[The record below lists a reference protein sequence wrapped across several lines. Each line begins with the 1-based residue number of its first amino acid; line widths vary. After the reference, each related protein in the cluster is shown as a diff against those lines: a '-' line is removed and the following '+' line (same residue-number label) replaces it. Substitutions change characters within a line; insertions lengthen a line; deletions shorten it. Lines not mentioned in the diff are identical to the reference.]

1 MGMLLNNTMNSSLIN
16 SLNWRY
22 ATKKFDPT
30 KKISSEDLDDLLET
44 LRLAPSSFGLQPYR
58 FLVIKDEELRG
69 KLDEAAYNPGRV
81 SDASEYIVFCVNANI
96 NSEDVNKY
104 MKLISNTRGTPE
116 EALEPYKNAIAQSVA
131 GLDQRTAIDWAARQA
146 YIAMGMLLMACGL
159 KQIDSCPIE
168 GINKEAYDEILGL
181 KEKGLSSIAAV
192 AIGYRAEDD
201 MFQHFA
207 KVRKHRDDII
217 EIL

>member
-1 MGMLLNNTMNSSLIN
+1 MLLNDTMTPGLIN

-44 LRLAPSSFGLQPYR
+44 LRLAPSSYGLQPYH
-58 FLVIKDEELRG
+58 FFVIKDEELRD
-69 KLDEAAYNPGRV
+69 KLDKAAYNPGKV
-81 SDASEYIVFCVNANI
+81 SDASDYIVFCVNTNI
-96 NSEDVNKY
+96 TTDDVSNY
-104 MKLISNTRGTPE
+104 MKLISEVRDTPE
-116 EALEPYKNAIAQSVA
+116 ATLDPFKNVMNQSI
-131 GLDQRTAIDWAARQA
+131 GELDQRTAQDWAARQA

-168 GINKEAYDEILGL
+168 GINIEAYDEILGL
-181 KEKGLSSIAAV
+181 KEKNLSSIASV

-201 MFQHFA
+201 IFQHFT
-207 KVRKHRDDII
+207 KVRKHREDII